1 LTIFSSGI
9 AWSLS
14 VRVAA
19 KGHSQFHV
27 DIIECAEAGTF
38 AYRRVGVYRN
48 RDLIFEVD
56 VVVCVAMLH

>member
-1 LTIFSSGI
+1 M
-9 AWSLS
+9 
-14 VRVAA
+14 RVAA